1 MSFIKHLKAEEI
13 NIASVEH
20 EELVNACTELQ
31 DIMGLNPAYD
41 PAFDEKKTAEW
52 LSEAMDEVC
61 ASDHL
66 SDDSKAALRGVG
78 YVFPGDDDYQEDDDE
93 QEEVCEAAEIP
104 QETESNGK
112 EDQQK
117 PVKKTKKVKVEGEK
131 AEKPKKEPK
140 PKKAKEP
147 KVKEPKA
154 PGVIETLRQFVRAN
168 GEKGFTI
175 ADAHAHVVELFPNNE
190 PKKLLATCRV
200 QLQNSR
206 MGKEIG
212 YLFATAVNE
221 DKTRTI
227 YARPLKE
234 GETIPTKADK
244 PKAEKPAKVKVRKAK
259 KEEAATEATEAA
271 EPVDAAPAESAE

>member
-1 MSFIKHLKAEEI
+1 MSYIKHLKAEEI
-13 NIASVEH
+13 NIAAVEH

-41 PAFDEKKTAEW
+41 PAFDEQQTAAW

-61 ASDHL
+61 VSDTL
-66 SDDSKAALRGVG
+66 SDDAMNALRGVG
-78 YVFPGDDDYQEDDDE
+78 YSFPGDESYKEDEDE
-93 QEEVCEAAEIP
+93 QEEVNETAEVSQEA
-104 QETESNGK
+104 ESNGT

-117 PVKKTKKVKVEGEK
+117 PVKKGKKVKVEGEK
-131 AEKPKKEPK
+131 AAKPKKEPK
-140 PKKAKEP
+140 PKKVKES

-154 PGVIETLRQFVRAN
+154 PGVIETLRQYVREH
-168 GEKGFTI
+168 GETGFSI
-175 ADAHAHVVELFPNNE
+175 VDAHKFICEKFPANE
-190 PKKLLATCRV
+190 PQKLLATCRV

-227 YARPLKE
+227 YARPLKP
-234 GETIPTKADK
+234 GEVIPTKADK
-244 PKAEKPAKVKVRKAK
+244 PKAEKPVKVKKSK
-259 KEEAATEATEAA
+259 KVEPETPVDAPAEEAAE
-271 EPVDAAPAESAE
+271 